1 MAPMSDQDHTSP
13 PASVFSTRVDSI
25 DIYRGLT
32 IFLMIFVNE
41 FGGPGM
47 ADIVNAPSWLW
58 HAMKPDTFHFADIIA
73 PAFLFIMG
81 VSLPFAV
88 NKRLEKGDSLGQVW
102 KHTLIRT
109 GSLMIIGI
117 SMGNMRAGRLIMRPI
132 GFSPMLWST
141 LLMLSLILAWIQYP
155 KAKGFWKYVFTVLR
169 FGGLVLLAYLLVVY
183 REGPDLKGIQLRWF
197 VLGLLGWAYLIAFI
211 AYLALKRYPAG
222 MVGLISVLFFLSIG
236 EKAGV
241 FAPYPLL
248 MAINKYINFGWVIG
262 LHPAMTVS
270 GVFVGLLFMPGSP
283 APTVRERIK
292 WMLVFAAGLL
302 AGGILTRP
310 LYGAYKQQ
318 MTPSWGLYSVAISVA
333 IFAFVYWLVD
343 VRKIKAWGAMFRPV
357 GKNPLLPYFLHY
369 MFHPLLFVLGLHW
382 LNNYFHEGWPGAIRV
397 LIVTTLFILF
407 SNWLT
412 TRYKL
417 ILKL

>member
-1 MAPMSDQDHTSP
+1 MSAQDHPSP
-13 PASVFSTRVDSI
+13 PAPVLSQRVDSI

-47 ADIVNAPSWLW
+47 ADIVNAPKWLW
-58 HAMKPDTFHFADIIA
+58 HAMTPDTFHFADIIA

-88 NKRLEKGDSLGQVW
+88 SKRLEKGDSMGRIW

-117 SMGNMRAGRLIMRPI
+117 SMGNMRAGRLTMRPI
-132 GFSPMLWST
+132 GLSPMLWST
-141 LLMLSLILAWIQYP
+141 LLMLSLILIWVQYP
-155 KAKGFWKYVFTVLR
+155 KAKGIWRYVVMALR
-169 FGGLVLLAYLLVVY
+169 IGAMVLLVYLLVVY

-197 VLGLLGWAYLIAFI
+197 VLGLLGWAYLIGFI
-211 AYLALKRYPAG
+211 AYLALKRCPAG
-222 MVGLISVLFFLSIG
+222 LVGLVAVLIFLSIG

-241 FAPYPLL
+241 FTPYPWL
-248 MAINKYINFGWVIG
+248 MAVNNLINFGSVLG

-270 GVFVGLLFMPGSP
+270 GVFVGLLFMPDSP

-292 WMLVFAAGLL
+292 WMLVFAAGAL
-302 AGGILTRP
+302 AAARLVRP
-310 LYGAYKQQ
+310 LWGAQKQQ
-318 MTPSWGLYSVAISVA
+318 STPSWGLYSIGISVA
-333 IFAFVYWLVD
+333 VFAFVYWLVD
-343 VRKIKAWGAMFRPV
+343 VRNIKAWGAMFRPS

-369 MFHPLLFVLGLHW
+369 MFHPLLYVLGLHW
-382 LNNYFHEGWPGAIRV
+382 LNNYLHEGWPGAIRTLAV
-397 LIVTTLFILF
+397 AVLFILF

-417 ILKL
+417 FLKL

>member
-1 MAPMSDQDHTSP
+1 MSAQDLPSP
-13 PASVFSTRVDSI
+13 PASAFPSRVDSI

-47 ADIVNAPSWLW
+47 ADIVNAPKWLW
-58 HAMKPDTFHFADIIA
+58 HAMTPDTFHFADIIA

-88 NKRLEKGDSLGQVW
+88 SKRLEKGDSMGRIW
-102 KHTLIRT
+102 RHTLIRT
-109 GSLMIIGI
+109 GSLMLIGI
-117 SMGNMRAGRLIMRPI
+117 SMGNMRAGRLTMRPI
-132 GFSPMLWST
+132 GLSPMLWST
-141 LLMLSLILAWIQYP
+141 LLMLSLILIWVQYP
-155 KAKGFWKYVFTVLR
+155 KAKGIWRYAVMALR
-169 FGGLVLLAYLLVVY
+169 IGAMVLLVYLLVVY

-197 VLGLLGWAYLIAFI
+197 VLGLLGWAYLIGFI
-211 AYLALKRYPAG
+211 AYLALKRCPAG
-222 MVGLISVLFFLSIG
+222 LVGLIAVLIFLSIG

-241 FAPYPLL
+241 FAPYPWL
-248 MAINKYINFGWVIG
+248 MAVNSLINFGSVLG

-270 GVFVGLLFMPGSP
+270 GVFVGLLFMPDSP

-292 WMLVFAAGLL
+292 WMLVFAAGAL
-302 AGGILTRP
+302 ASARLVRP
-310 LYGAYKQQ
+310 LWGAQKQQ
-318 MTPSWGLYSVAISVA
+318 STPSWGLYSIGISVA
-333 IFAFVYWLVD
+333 VFVFVYWLVD
-343 VRKIKAWGAMFRPV
+343 VRKFKAWGAMFRPV

-369 MFHPLLFVLGLHW
+369 MFHPLLYVLGLHW
-382 LNNYFHEGWPGAIRV
+382 LNNYLHEGWPGAIRTLAV
-397 LIVTTLFILF
+397 AVLFILI

-412 TRYKL
+412 ARYKL

>member
-1 MAPMSDQDHTSP
+1 MARMSAQDTTSP
-13 PASVFSTRVDSI
+13 PAPVFSQRVDSI

-47 ADIVNAPSWLW
+47 ADIVNAPKWLW
-58 HAMKPDTFHFADIIA
+58 HAMSPDTFHFADIIA

-88 NKRLEKGDSLGQVW
+88 SKRLEKGDTLGQVW

-117 SMGNMRAGRLIMRPI
+117 AMGNMRGGRLIMQPL
-132 GFSPMLWST
+132 GLSPMLWST

-155 KAKGFWKYVFTVLR
+155 KAQGVRKYAFLVLR
-169 FGGLVLLAYLLVVY
+169 YGGLALLVYLLLVY
-183 REGPDLKGIQLRWF
+183 REGANLQGLQLRWF
-197 VLGLLGWAYLIAFI
+197 VLGLLGWAYLIGFI
-211 AYLALKRYPAG
+211 AYLVFKRTPAG
-222 MVGLISVLFFLSIG
+222 LAGLIAVLIFLSIG

-241 FAPYPLL
+241 FTPYPLL
-248 MAINKYINFGWVIG
+248 LAINQFVNFGSVLG

-270 GVFVGLLFMPGSP
+270 GIFVGLLFMPDSP
-283 APTVRERIK
+283 APTPRKRII
-292 WMLVFAAGLL
+292 WMLTFAAMTL
-302 AGGILTRP
+302 AAAKLVRP
-310 LYGAYKQQ
+310 LWGAQKQQ
-318 MTPSWGLYSVAISVA
+318 STPSWGLYSIGLSVA

-343 VRKIKAWGAMFRPV
+343 VRKIKSWGTMFRPV

-369 MFHPLLFVLGLHW
+369 MFHPLLYVLGLKW

-397 LIVTTLFILF
+397 LVVAILLILF

-412 TRYKL
+412 TR
-417 ILKL
+417 LKLTLKL

>member
-1 MAPMSDQDHTSP
+1 MCAKENPSSP
-13 PASVFSTRVDSI
+13 TSVFSQRVDSI

-47 ADIVNAPSWLW
+47 ADIVNAPKWLW
-58 HAMKPDTFHFADIIA
+58 HAMTPDTFHFADIIA

-88 NKRLEKGDSLGQVW
+88 KKRLEKGDTLGQVW

-109 GSLMIIGI
+109 ASLMIIGI

-132 GFSPMLWST
+132 GLSPMLWST
-141 LLMLSLILAWIQYP
+141 LLMLSLILVWVQYP
-155 KAKGFWKYVFTVLR
+155 NAKSFWRYVFMALR
-169 FGGLVLLAYLLVVY
+169 IGGIVLLVFLLVVY
-183 REGPDLKGIQLRWF
+183 REGPDLKGLQLRWF

-211 AYLALKRYPAG
+211 AYLLFKRYPAG
-222 MVGLISVLFFLSIG
+222 MVGLIAVLIFLSIG

-241 FAPYPLL
+241 FAPYPWL
-248 MAINKYINFGWVIG
+248 MAINKLINFGYVIG

-270 GVFVGLLFMPGSP
+270 GVFVGLLFMPDSP
-283 APTVRERIK
+283 APTVRERLK
-292 WMLVFAAGLL
+292 WMLVFAAGTL
-302 AGGILTRP
+302 AAAWLTRP
-310 LYGAYKQQ
+310 LWGAQKQQ
-318 MTPSWGLYSVAISVA
+318 STPSWGLYSIAISVA
-333 IFAFVYWLVD
+333 VFAFVYWLVD

-369 MFHPLLFVLGLHW
+369 MFHPLLYVLGLQW

-397 LIVTTLFILF
+397 LVTATLLTLFA
-407 SNWLT
+407 NWLT
-412 TRYKL
+412 TRFRL
-417 ILKL
+417 VLKL

>member
-1 MAPMSDQDHTSP
+1 MNAQAHPSP
-13 PASVFSTRVDSI
+13 PASASSARVDSI

-47 ADIVNAPSWLW
+47 ADIVNAPKWLW
-58 HAMKPDTFHFADIIA
+58 HAMTPDAFHFADIIA

-88 NKRLEKGDSLGQVW
+88 NKRLEKGDTLGQVW
-102 KHTLIRT
+102 RHTLIRT
-109 GSLMIIGI
+109 ASLMIIGI
-117 SMGNMRAGRLIMRPI
+117 SMGNMRAGRLTMRPI
-132 GFSPMLWST
+132 GLSPMLWST
-141 LLMLSLILAWIQYP
+141 LLMLSLILIWVQYP
-155 KAKGFWKYVFTVLR
+155 RTKGFWKYFFMALR
-169 FGGLVLLAYLLVVY
+169 IGGVALLVYLLVVY
-183 REGPDLKGIQLRWF
+183 REGPDLQWIQLRWF

-222 MVGLISVLFFLSIG
+222 LVGLIAVLVFLSIG

-241 FAPYPLL
+241 FAPFPWL
-248 MAINKYINFGWVIG
+248 MAINKLINFGSVIG

-270 GVFVGLLFMPGSP
+270 GVFVGLLFMPDSP
-283 APTVRERIK
+283 APAVRERIK
-292 WMLVFAAGLL
+292 WMLVFAAGTW
-302 AGGILTRP
+302 AAAVLTRP
-310 LYGAYKQQ
+310 LWGAQKQQ
-318 MTPSWGLYSVAISVA
+318 STPSWGLYSIAISVA
-333 IFAFVYWLVD
+333 VFALVYWLVD
-343 VRKIKAWGAMFRPV
+343 VRQIKAWGAMFRPV

-369 MFHPLLFVLGLHW
+369 MFHPLLYVLGLHG
-382 LNNYFHEGWPGAIRV
+382 LNKYLHEGWPGAIRV
-397 LIVTTLFILF
+397 LVTATLLTLFA
-407 SNWLT
+407 NWLT

>member
-1 MAPMSDQDHTSP
+1 MRAMSAQENPSP
-13 PASVFSTRVDSI
+13 PAPASSLRVDSI

-41 FGGPGM
+41 FGGPGA

-88 NKRLEKGDSLGQVW
+88 KNRLAKGDSLGRIW
-102 KHTLIRT
+102 RHTLTRT
-109 GSLMIIGI
+109 ASLMIIGI
-117 SMGNMRAGRLIMRPI
+117 AMGNMRAGRLIMRPI
-132 GFSPMLWST
+132 GLSAMLWST
-141 LLMLSLILAWIQYP
+141 LLMLSLILIWVQYP
-155 KAKGFWKYVFTVLR
+155 KAKGFWRYFFTVLR
-169 FGGLVLLAYLLVVY
+169 IGAIVLLAYLLLVY

-197 VLGLLGWAYLIAFI
+197 VLGLLGWAYLIGFI
-211 AYLALKRYPAG
+211 AYLAFKRYPAG
-222 MVGLISVLFFLSIG
+222 LVGLISVLFMLSIG

-241 FAPYPLL
+241 FAPYPVL

-270 GVFVGLLFMPGSP
+270 GVFVGLLFMPDSP
-283 APTVRERIK
+283 APTFRDRIK

-333 IFAFVYWLVD
+333 AFALIYWLVD
-343 VRKIKAWGAMFRPV
+343 IKKVKGWGAMFRPV

-382 LNNYFHEGWPGAIRV
+382 LNNYLHEGWPGAIRTLAV
-397 LIVTTLFILF
+397 ATLFILV

>member
-1 MAPMSDQDHTSP
+1 MCATESHSLPVST
-13 PASVFSTRVDSI
+13 FSSRVDSI
-25 DIYRGLT
+25 DIFRGLT

-81 VSLPFAV
+81 VSIPFAV
-88 NKRLEKGDSLGQVW
+88 SKRLEKGDSLGKIW
-102 KHTLIRT
+102 RHTLVRT
-109 GSLMIIGI
+109 ASLMIIGI
-117 SMGNMRAGRLIMRPI
+117 SMGNMRAGRLTMRPI
-132 GFSPMLWST
+132 GLSPMLWTT
-141 LLMLSLILAWIQYP
+141 LMMLSFILIWVRYP
-155 KAKGFWKYVFTVLR
+155 KTKGFWKYFFTALR
-169 FGGLVLLAYLLVVY
+169 LAGVVLLVFLLAVY
-183 REGPDLKGIQLRWF
+183 REGPDLKWIQVRWF
-197 VLGLLGWAYLIAFI
+197 VLGLLGWAYLIGFI

-222 MVGLISVLFFLSIG
+222 MIGLISLLFLLSIG

-241 FAPYPLL
+241 FAPYPWL
-248 MAINKYINFGWVIG
+248 MAINKVVNFGWVIG

-270 GVFVGLLFMPGSP
+270 GVFIGLLFMPGSP
-283 APTVRERIK
+283 APAVRERIK
-292 WMLVFAAGLL
+292 WMLVFSAGML

-318 MTPSWGLYSVAISVA
+318 MTPSWGLYSIGISCA
-333 IFAFVYWLVD
+333 ALAFVYWLVD
-343 VRKIKAWGAMFRPV
+343 VRKIKAWGGIFRPV

-369 MFHPLLFVLGLHW
+369 LFHPLLIVLGLNG
-382 LNNYFHEGWPGAIRV
+382 LNKYLHEGWPGASRTLCVAV
-397 LIVTTLFILF
+397 LLILF

-412 TRYKL
+412 TRFRL
-417 ILKL
+417 TLKL

>member
-1 MAPMSDQDHTSP
+1 MCAKDNLPP
-13 PASVFSTRVDSI
+13 PAPAISARVDSI

-47 ADIVNAPSWLW
+47 ADIVNAPAWLW

-88 NKRLEKGDSLGQVW
+88 SKRLEKGDSLGQIW
-102 KHTLIRT
+102 RHTLIRT
-109 GSLMIIGI
+109 ASLMIIGI
-117 SMGNMRAGRLIMRPI
+117 SMGNMRGGRLIMRPT
-132 GFSPMLWST
+132 GLSPMLWST
-141 LLMLSLILAWIQYP
+141 LLMLSFIPIWVRYP
-155 KAKGFWKYVFTVLR
+155 KAKGFWKYVFMALR
-169 FGGLVLLAYLLVVY
+169 VGGIALLVYLLLVY
-183 REGPDLKGIQLRWF
+183 REGPDLKGLQLRWF

-222 MVGLISVLFFLSIG
+222 MVGLISLLFFLSIG

-241 FAPYPLL
+241 FAPYPWL
-248 MAINKYINFGWVIG
+248 MAINKVINFGWVIG

-270 GVFVGLLFMPGSP
+270 GVFVGLLFMPDSP
-283 APTVRERIK
+283 APTVRERLK
-292 WMLVFAAGLL
+292 WMLVFAAGTL
-302 AGGILTRP
+302 AAAALTRP

-369 MFHPLLFVLGLHW
+369 MLHPLLFVLGLHW
-382 LNNYFHEGWPGAIRV
+382 LNNYLHEGWPGAIR
-397 LIVTTLFILF
+397 TLAVATLLILF

-412 TRYKL
+412 KRFKL
-417 ILKL
+417 TLKL